1 MPARSKYGAMTVN
14 ERLFVAGLIEQFD
27 SAAEARDRERLIEI
41 LKLVEL
47 TQEEADS
54 MVTGLLGDPGKFGF

>member
-1 MPARSKYGAMTVN
+1 MPARSRYGAMTVN

-41 LKLVEL
+41 LKLVEF
-47 TQEEADS
+47 TQEEAES
-54 MVTGLLGDPGKFGF
+54 IVTGLLADPRQFGF